1 MVHFRTDSHAVRV
14 GLRIRVPAGPVGR
27 RRRTACKGNAA
38 AGTERDAAGRGPAPA
53 PPPSRCCN
61 LKALWVALE
70 PNSLK
75 GTLFFGSLLASNGSA
90 TGAIRLS
97 VTLVCPRLMF

>member
-1 MVHFRTDSHAVRV
+1 MAECKP
-14 GLRIRVPAGPVGR
+14 PAGPVGR
-27 RRRTACKGNAA
+27 RRRAACKGIAA

-53 PPPSRCCN
+53 PPSSRCCN

-75 GTLFFGSLLASNGSA
+75 GTLFFGLVLATNGSA
-90 TGAIRLS
+90 TAAIRLS
-97 VTLVCPRLMF
+97 VTVVAFRLRF

>member
-1 MVHFRTDSHAVRV
+1 MEENGDEKKNHTCVNGV
-14 GLRIRVPAGPVGR
+14 
-27 RRRTACKGNAA
+27 CKGNAA
-38 AGTERDAAGRGPAPA
+38 AGTERDAAERGPAPA
-53 PPPSRCCN
+53 PPSSRCCN

-75 GTLFFGSLLASNGSA
+75 GTLFFGSVLATNGSA

-97 VTLVCPRLMF
+97 VTVVTLKVEVLGRFLL